1 MENLQIINH
10 FKNLLD
16 CLKLERAEDLKQY
29 SAKLNT
35 TSFVAQR
42 KNGLTWFPVD
52 IERTKFDAGERLIVQ
67 FNRKLEHKENHSFQS
82 GKLVRVFAASSV
94 NEMEFEAQGV
104 INQVKDKSLTI
115 TLNLEDEPDWFKS
128 KQLGVQLLFDDHSY
142 REMEQ
147 TLKHILKLSP
157 KDLTELTDEILNE
170 SEVDVEPHEITP
182 NSTHP
187 FLNQSQVKAI
197 EKALHCKK
205 VAVIHGPP
213 GTGKTTTLVELI
225 EKICATENQVLV
237 CAPSNTAVDLI
248 VEKLIHKGFNPLRI
262 GHPARVT
269 QEALNQTMDAKFA
282 HHNDYGLYRE
292 LKKRSEDFFDMA
304 RKYKRNFGPK
314 EREQRR
320 LMLHEAHQLK
330 NDALRVS
337 DQIKESIIF
346 SSRVIVTTL
355 VGANHMQIKD
365 LKFKTV
371 LIDEAGQALEP
382 ACWIPILKAK
392 RVIFAGDNQQL
403 PPTVKSREAIQLG
416 LNHTLLDKVMRK
428 KGVDSLLN
436 IQYRMHKQIME
447 FSNIWFYNQ
456 QLHAHPSNALHLLDD
471 VPLTFI
477 DTAGSG
483 FEESLNPDTLST
495 ENKDEAAFAIK
506 YLQNLQYNL
515 SMQGILPQEYS
526 VGIISPYRAQVELL
540 KELWTSDEILKISTI
555 DGFQGQERDL
565 IIISLVRSNPKSEI
579 GFLSDYRR
587 MNVALTRARKKLVVI
602 GDSATIGNDKF
613 YNQFIQFTQDNNFYH
628 SVFEFWET

>member
-1 MENLQIINH
+1 MQIMDIQEH
-10 FKNLLD
+10 FKNILK
-16 CLKLERAEDLKQY
+16 CLQLERQEDLAQY

-42 KNGLTWFPVD
+42 KNGIAWFPID
-52 IERTKFDAGERLIVQ
+52 IERTKFDAGERLIVVI
-67 FNRKLEHKENHSFQS
+67 NRKPEHKENHSFQS

-115 TLNLEDEPDWFKS
+115 TLNVEDEPDWFRS

-142 REMEQ
+142 REMEF
-147 TLKHILKLSP
+147 TIKSILKLP
-157 KDLTELTDEILNE
+157 PRELMDLTEEFLNE
-170 SEVDVEPHEITP
+170 KEIETP
-182 NSTHP
+182 SLTTEKHA
-187 FLNQSQVKAI
+187 FLNDSQIMAI
-197 EKALHCKK
+197 QKALSSPK
-205 VAVIHGPP
+205 VSVIHGPP

-225 EKICATENQVLV
+225 EKICATENQLLV

-248 VEKLIHKGFNPLRI
+248 VEKLVHKGFNPLRI

-282 HHNDYGLYRE
+282 HHTDYGLFKD
-292 LKKRSEDFFDMA
+292 LKKKSEEFFDMA
-304 RKYKRNFGPK
+304 RKYKRNFGAT

-330 NDALRVS
+330 NDSIRVGE
-337 DQIKESIIF
+337 QIKESIIF
-346 SSRVIVTTL
+346 SSRVIVCTL
-355 VGANHMQIKD
+355 VGANHSQIKD
-365 LKFKTV
+365 LRFKTV

-382 ACWIPILKAK
+382 ACWIPIVKAK
-392 RVIFAGDNQQL
+392 RVIFAGDHQQL
-403 PPTVKSREAIQLG
+403 PPTVKSREAFKMG
-416 LNHTLLDKVMRK
+416 LSTTLLDIVMRK

-436 IQYRMHKQIME
+436 VQYRMNSKIMQ
-447 FSNIWFYNQ
+447 FSNIWFYNN
-456 QLHAHPSNALHLLDD
+456 QLQAHESNAEHLLDD
-471 VPLTFI
+471 SPITFI

-495 ENKDEAAFAIK
+495 ENKEEAAFAVK

-515 SMQGILPQEYS
+515 SMNGILPQEYT

-540 KELWTSDEILKISTI
+540 RELWTNEEDKIKISTI

-602 GDSATIGNDKF
+602 GDSSTIGNDKF

-628 SVFEFWET
+628 SVFEFWEM